1 MSIFRIFARK
11 LHNFCSIAM
20 NSMPPITKN
29 LLIINV
35 LCFFAGIALASHGI
49 DFDKL
54 FGLHFFLASD
64 FRPWQLFTYMFMHG
78 GWQHLFF
85 NMFAVWMF
93 GRIMEQ
99 TMGPNRFLFYY
110 LTCGLGAGL
119 AQELVQ
125 MAEYWYS
132 GLGSLEQLVFP
143 DGSAISITNYL
154 NRWNTVGASGA
165 VYGILLSFGVTYP
178 NERMFIFPLPVPIKA
193 KFFVI
198 GYAVIELLSAL
209 SLKGDGVAHMAHL
222 GGMLVGLL
230 LLLYWRRGGGNG
242 RSRRGGYG
250 NYDHGS
256 SLWDGFRRWFSS
268 LGKKEK
274 PHIDVTYG
282 GRYGQEAAYRQQKKE
297 EEEELNRI
305 LDKVKKNGYEGLT
318 PEEKR
323 RLFDISRK

>member
-1 MSIFRIFARK
+1 MS
-11 LHNFCSIAM
+11 SI
-20 NSMPPITKN
+20 PPITKN

-35 LCFFAGIALASHGI
+35 LCFFASIAFASHGI
-49 DFDKL
+49 DLDDH

-64 FRPWQLFTYMFMHG
+64 FRPWQFFTYMFMHAN
-78 GWQHLFF
+78 WQHLFC
-85 NMFAVWMF
+85 NMCAVWMF

-99 TMGPNRFLFYY
+99 TMGQGRFLFYY

-119 AQELVQ
+119 MQELVQ
-125 MAEYWYS
+125 VMQYWY
-132 GLGSLEQLVFP
+132 LGYGSFEQVSLGGTLVP
-143 DGSAISITNYL
+143 MADYL

-165 VYGILLSFGVTYP
+165 VYGILLAFGMTYP
-178 NERMFIFPLPVPIKA
+178 EERMFIFPLPVPIKA
-193 KFFVI
+193 KYFVM

-230 LLLYWRRGGGNG
+230 LILYWRGGNG
-242 RSRRGGYG
+242 KGSRRGGYRSYG
-250 NYDHGS
+250 NGNS
-256 SLWDGFRRWFSS
+256 SWDGLRRWFSS
-268 LGKKEK
+268 LTKKKE

-305 LDKVKKNGYEGLT
+305 LDKVKKSGYDGLT

-323 RLFDISRK
+323 RLFDITKPHS